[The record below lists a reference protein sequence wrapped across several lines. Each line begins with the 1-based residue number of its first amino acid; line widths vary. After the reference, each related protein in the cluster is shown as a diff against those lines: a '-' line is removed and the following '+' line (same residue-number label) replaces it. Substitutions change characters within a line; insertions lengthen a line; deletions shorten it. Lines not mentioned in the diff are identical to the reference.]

1 MHHPSST
8 LHTLTYLVKH
18 HYYHQLLHAGYNT
31 LTMRKNTVPLNSER
45 QLFAFA
51 GAKSKPLEK
60 FLGCSSLCAGISQ
73 RLHHYASALRGHGT
87 PSSYPLSPVVS
98 TLTPD
103 LL

>member
-1 MHHPSST
+1 M
-8 LHTLTYLVKH
+8 
-18 HYYHQLLHAGYNT
+18 

-73 RLHHYASALRGHGT
+73 RLYHYASALRGHGT
-87 PSSYPLSPVVS
+87 HSSPCPHLPVLHSLFFSPPVLTTLIPSTE
-98 TLTPD
+98 TLNV
-103 LL
+103 L